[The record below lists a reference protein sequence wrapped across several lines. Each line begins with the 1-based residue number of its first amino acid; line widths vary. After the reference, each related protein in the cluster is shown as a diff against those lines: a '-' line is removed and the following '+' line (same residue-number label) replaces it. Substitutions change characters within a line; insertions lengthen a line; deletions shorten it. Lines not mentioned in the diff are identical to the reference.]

1 MVINFFRKAAF
12 LLVKTPKVWYNKRMR
27 ILGVDYGDSRIG
39 VSVCDELCKLASPL
53 MTVKSESMRKNV
65 DKIAA
70 IAKEQSVGA
79 IVLGLPLNMDGSEG
93 IRAGKSRAF
102 ARVLEKVSG
111 LEVKLV
117 DERLTTVEAEE
128 IMDANGV
135 PKYKRK
141 EIVDRIAAQLI
152 LQSYLDS
159 NKQ

>member
-1 MVINFFRKAAF
+1 M
-12 LLVKTPKVWYNKRMR
+12 
-27 ILGVDYGDSRIG
+27 DYGDSRIG

-111 LEVKLV
+111 LV

>member
-1 MVINFFRKAAF
+1 MRKYVF
-12 LLVKTPKVWYNKRMR
+12 LLFKSGKVCYNLHMR

-39 VSVCDELCKLASPL
+39 LSTSDELELLASPL
-53 MTVKSESMRKNV
+53 VTVKSESMRKNV

-70 IAKEQSVGA
+70 IAKEQNAGA

-93 IRAGKSRAF
+93 DRAGKSRAF

-111 LEVKLV
+111 LSVILI

-128 IMDANGV
+128 IMDANNV
-135 PKYKRK
+135 PKHKRK

-159 NKQ
+159 NIK

>member
-1 MVINFFRKAAF
+1 M
-12 LLVKTPKVWYNKRMR
+12 
-27 ILGVDYGDSRIG
+27 DYGDSQIG